1 MFIGSAKIH
10 CFGGEENV
18 NPFSYIQCL
27 DGEEKVH
34 PYSKIQQLNG
44 EEMSHPFDK
53 IEGRGLL
60 IIRSASANPNVT
72 NNI

>member
-1 MFIGSAKIH
+1 MFNGSANVL
-10 CFGGEENV
+10 CLGGEENV
-18 NPFSYIQCL
+18 NPFSYIQCF

-44 EEMSHPFDK
+44 EEMFHPFDK
-53 IEGRGLL
+53 IEDRGLL